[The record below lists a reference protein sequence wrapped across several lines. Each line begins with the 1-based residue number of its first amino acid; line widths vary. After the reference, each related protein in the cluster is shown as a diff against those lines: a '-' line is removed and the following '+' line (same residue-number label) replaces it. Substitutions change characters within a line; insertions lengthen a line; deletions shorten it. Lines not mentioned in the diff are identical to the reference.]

1 MKTITAQIGKDHY
14 STQLRSESGNI
25 VVSDEPA
32 TSGGTDAGFSP
43 EELLA
48 SALGACTCITVRMYA
63 DRKGWP
69 LASIEVKVTFDRK
82 NDINIT
88 DLHRD
93 IIFHGE
99 LTEEQTNR
107 LLIIANKCPI
117 HEVLSHPIHID
128 TKLVV

>member
-1 MKTITAQIGKDHY
+1 MKTIHAQIGKDHY
-14 STQLRSESGNI
+14 STQLKSESGNSLI
-25 VVSDEPA
+25 ADEPA

-48 SALGACTCITVRMYA
+48 SSLGACTCITVRMYA

-69 LASIEVKVTFDRK
+69 LEKIEVKVTFDRK
-82 NDINIT
+82 NDINVT

-93 IIFHGE
+93 ITFHGE

-117 HEVLSHPIHID
+117 HEVLTHPIHIH
-128 TKLVV
+128 TKLTP